1 MGMFMSNEFSF
12 DTYQEAAHE
21 LRLGSAMN
29 PDYARHGLTG
39 EVGEL
44 ASIYAKALR
53 DGPKENHK
61 EMVLKELGD
70 ILWFISAIAVDEGFY
85 LSEVA
90 ATNIH
95 KLRDRKER
103 GVLRGSGD
111 NR

>member
-1 MGMFMSNEFSF
+1 MFTSEDLLSF
-12 DTYQEAAHE
+12 DDYQDAAHD

-29 PDYARHGLTG
+29 PEYARHGLTG

-53 DGPKENHK
+53 DGPKENHN

-70 ILWFISAIAVDEGFY
+70 ILWFVAAIAHDEGFA
-85 LSEVA
+85 LSTVA

-95 KLRDRKER
+95 KLRDRKAR
-103 GVLRGSGD
+103 GVLKGSGD